1 MAATMSETL
10 LKKAGEFPTFGFPM
24 ISADLFPLKFKQ
36 RRRGPFVDFL
46 CGYVA
51 MWLCGSVAM

>member
-10 LKKAGEFPTFGFPM
+10 LKKAGEFPTFDFPM

-36 RRRGPFVDFL
+36 RRRGARRKIATITSYTQDL
-46 CGYVA
+46 DTI
-51 MWLCGSVAM
+51 S